1 MEEYSDQSENLPK
14 LATSATPSIPRRP
27 LVRHAHPAEGQMH
40 TDASHD
46 PSASSVQGTVICT
59 LDVGVNTDCDELS
72 RLEHRVQEVEKEV
85 SELKAGPFRLENIK
99 SDDSK
104 VGFYTGFPSYTHL
117 KACVNFFRTCCY
129 ESAVQGHIR
138 SVCKGGKMGRSR
150 HHWRNISLRWC
161 AYKLGC

>member
-1 MEEYSDQSENLPK
+1 MWFQDVVAALIVTNSSLFMDYHSLTSPYSVNGSMSLEERISKSTATAEYAASTLKNSHGRILRPDEVQSENLPK

-72 RLEHRVQEVEKEV
+72 RLEHRVQELEKEV
-85 SELKAGPFRLENIK
+85 SELKAGP
-99 SDDSK
+99 
-104 VGFYTGFPSYTHL
+104 
-117 KACVNFFRTCCY
+117 
-129 ESAVQGHIR
+129 
-138 SVCKGGKMGRSR
+138 
-150 HHWRNISLRWC
+150 
-161 AYKLGC
+161 